1 MFKQLVIILL
11 LTGPVAFGQ
20 TLTVKKGSNLS
31 AIKQAIAEAHDG
43 DTIFVEAGH
52 YKEGNILV
60 DKPVSII
67 GKGLAVIDGESK
79 YEVITITASH
89 VTIMGLKIINSG
101 TASMVDIAGISVK
114 KAEGVRIIKNQ
125 LVNTFFGI
133 HLSNS
138 KNCFVEDNTI
148 HANRPDDYNSGNGI
162 HIWKGNRIFIRNNEI
177 KGHRDGIYF
186 EFVMNSLI
194 ENNVSEDNLRYGLHF
209 MFSHDDVYKKNAFKN
224 NGAGV
229 AVMFSKNVQM
239 ERNRFEENWGP
250 TSFGLLLK
258 EIKDSKVTGN
268 LFLKNTVGIFLEGS
282 SRMDFKNNIFR
293 ENGWAVKLQANCDD
307 NDFQHN
313 NFIANTFDVATNG
326 SLVLNKLDYNYWDR
340 YEGYDL
346 DKDGIGDIPFRPVS
360 MYSMVVERIPT
371 AVLLWRS
378 FMVFMLDRAEKVLP
392 AITPENLKD
401 NQPSMRPYDLH

>member
-1 MFKQLVIILL
+1 M
-11 LTGPVAFGQ
+11 GPVAFGQ

-67 GKGLAVIDGESK
+67 GKGLVVIDGESK

-209 MFSHDDVYKKNAFKN
+209 MFSHDDVYKKNTFKN

-258 EIKDSKVTGN
+258 EIKDSKVIGN